1 MFSRVAGFLFF
12 ISNTGGICELT
23 LQCLHALERA
33 CLPACLYAWVC
44 VFFISSRSTLPV
56 KNEKVAMWSKKKNQ
70 MRFQAKDQ
78 RLRAARVSTCVH
90 AFAQIQTHTH
100 THTHVSTCWFGNL
113 HFCMCAFTYW
123 KAPQIISCVLHV
135 AFMDPRSLLPL
146 LPPSHP
152 LTLKLCLSCLH
163 VLAFTPSL

>member
-1 MFSRVAGFLFF
+1 MRSSV
-12 ISNTGGICELT
+12 
-23 LQCLHALERA
+23 RA
-33 CLPACLYAWVC
+33 YLPACMRGFACFLFPAGQHCPSRTKRWPCGARKKIKCVSKPRIRGCVRRGCQRVC
-44 VFFISSRSTLPV
+44 MHSL
-56 KNEKVAMWSKKKNQ
+56 KYK
-70 MRFQAKDQ
+70 
-78 RLRAARVSTCVH
+78 
-90 AFAQIQTHTH
+90 HTH